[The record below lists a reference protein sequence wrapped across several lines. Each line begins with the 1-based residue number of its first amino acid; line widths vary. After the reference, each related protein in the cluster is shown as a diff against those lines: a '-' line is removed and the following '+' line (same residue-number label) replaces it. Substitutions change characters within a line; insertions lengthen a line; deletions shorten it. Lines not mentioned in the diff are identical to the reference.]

1 MLPVSNIIRLYE
13 ENVPW
18 EQSVLVFY
26 DPIPYILLCFCKD
39 LIRIRNFMWV
49 CNDRFKDLAND
60 LLTITSVT
68 QVPSDE
74 YDNNSGSTTAAKISV
89 SFRPDLN

>member
-1 MLPVSNIIRLYE
+1 MLLLRSPFLVARLCSVSRVFKFLPVSPTDLCY
-13 ENVPW
+13 VP
-18 EQSVLVFY
+18 V
-26 DPIPYILLCFCKD
+26 D
-39 LIRIRNFMWV
+39 
-49 CNDRFKDLAND
+49 DRAHD